1 MSLVGILAGI
11 WANKFDSL
19 AAITNFVIQPL
30 SFLSGTFYSIDRLPD
45 TVERFAIFNPF
56 FLVIDGFRYGIL
68 GISDSSVIFGLFVL
82 FILNVALFITS
93 YYVLESGYKLK
104 S

>member
-1 MSLVGILAGI
+1 
-11 WANKFDSL
+11 
-19 AAITNFVIQPL
+19 
-30 SFLSGTFYSIDRLPD
+30 
-45 TVERFAIFNPF
+45 
-56 FLVIDGFRYGIL
+56 L